1 MSYSAKLKEHLL
13 QENYPSKDELL
24 ALLSGFLRCSFDGEV
39 FSSDQGS
46 VLRFIYGKLR
56 ELGIS
61 CEIGSRKGSS
71 SRFNRYFVKI
81 HNKEDLYTLRVLD
94 EEGLVRRVPGHYYQ
108 QMKRQRAYLKG
119 AFLACGSLSD
129 PAKSY
134 HLELTIKE
142 EEMARAIL
150 NLMEHFDLVGGITF
164 RKVWVVYVK
173 NSQSII
179 DFLILMGA
187 PMQAF
192 ALEDMK
198 ILRSMKNDI
207 NRVINFETANIN
219 KIVDASAKYIEA
231 IELIQNTIE
240 LHSLPPSL
248 QEMAIKR
255 WEEPQLSLEELGQ
268 TFDPPLSKS
277 GVSNRLRRLMKI
289 ADKLREGS

>member
-13 QENYPSKDELL
+13 TEEYASQDELL
-24 ALLSGFLRCSFDGEV
+24 ALLSGFLRCSFDGEN
-39 FSSDQGS
+39 FSSDHAG
-46 VLRFIYGKLR
+46 VLRYVYGKLR
-56 ELGIS
+56 ELEIS
-61 CEIGSRKGSS
+61 CEIGIRKGTT
-71 SRFNRYFVKI
+71 SRFNRYYLKI
-81 HNKEDLYTLRVLD
+81 HKKEDLYSLRVLD
-94 EEGLVRRVPGHYYQ
+94 EEGLVRRVPGFFYQ

-134 HLELTIKE
+134 HLELTIRE
-142 EEMARAIL
+142 EEMARAML
-150 NLMEHFDLVGGITF
+150 NLMEHFDLVAGISH

-173 NSQSII
+173 NSQSLV
-179 DFLILMGA
+179 DFLMLMGA
-187 PMQAF
+187 SKEAF

-219 KIVDASAKYIEA
+219 KIVDASARHIEA

-240 LHSLPPSL
+240 IHSLPPSL
-248 QEMAIKR
+248 QEIAIKR
-255 WEEPQLSLEELGQ
+255 WEEPEISLEELGQ
-268 TFDPPLSKS
+268 RFDPPLSKS

-289 ADKLREGS
+289 AEKIREN